1 MIKVSCKKIL
11 FCFFYL
17 SLFFSFGK
25 IHGQS
30 SFEDI
35 RSSYEKKKENDIT
48 AFKWIDLYIQK
59 AKLENNLVEQI
70 QGYRDATF
78 YSKDI
83 RIKIKYA
90 DSAIVTAQKT
100 NDKELISTVYLL
112 KGSLYYFYYKNY
124 QFALAEYLKAYQYS
138 KHSRDDYL
146 KYKIIYQMGLVKS
159 YLGYYSEGIEHFKEC
174 ISYFEPTSKKAL
186 EPGAIR
192 NAERGYLNSLHQIAV
207 CYRNIKDYKKADSV
221 INVGLHFSKIEQ
233 FPSEKAYLTKC
244 KGISEYHYKNYNS
257 AITLLQK
264 SLPIL
269 KKDDDFYWSS
279 VSDFYIGKSYLGL
292 GKEDLAIRQFEK
304 VDSIFQKRQFIV
316 PELFENYNFL
326 IKYYQNRRDS
336 GKELEYS
343 KKLLKADSILNRDFK
358 YLSEKIHKDY
368 DREILE
374 ESKTRL
380 EASNKWGFGTIVILI
395 AVLLIIALLAWKFY
409 KNGKQIK
416 LKYLELENQ
425 LNQQIKPVSLSY
437 ENLSSHG
444 KSILNKEVFSD
455 LQNKLREFETNEGF
469 KENGLTIDRLANIL
483 HTNKYYLSQYIND
496 VKGINFSKYLSTLR
510 INYIT
515 RLMYENP
522 YYLQIKVQGLADECG
537 IASRQNF
544 SDLFQ
549 EINGIRPTDFIKQRK
564 KELEE
569 KGNVSAAIPSSES

>member
-1 MIKVSCKKIL
+1 M
-11 FCFFYL
+11 
-17 SLFFSFGK
+17 
-25 IHGQS
+25 HGQH

-35 RSSYEKKKENDIT
+35 RSTYDKKKENDI
-48 AFKWIDLYIQK
+48 AALKGINLYIQK

-70 QGYRDATF
+70 EGYRDAAF
-78 YSKDI
+78 YSKDKSL
-83 RIKIKYA
+83 KIKYA
-90 DSAIVTAQKT
+90 DSAIVTAYKT
-100 NDKELISTVYLL
+100 DDKELISTVYLL

-124 QFALAEYLKAYQYS
+124 QSALVEYLKAYQYS
-138 KHSRDDYL
+138 KDSNDDYL

-159 YLGYYSEGIEHFKEC
+159 YLGYYDEGIQHFNEC
-174 ISYFEPTSKKAL
+174 ISYFEPFLKKKL
-186 EPGAIR
+186 EPGAIY
-192 NAERGYLNSLHQIAV
+192 NAEKGYLNSLHQIAV
-207 CYRNIKDYKKADSV
+207 CYRNIKDYKKADSI
-221 INVGLHFSKIEQ
+221 INAGLSFFKIDEFS
-233 FPSEKAYLTKC
+233 SEKAYLTKC

-269 KKDDDFYWSS
+269 NKDDDFYWSS

-316 PELFENYNFL
+316 PELLENYNFL
-326 IKYYQNRRDS
+326 IKYYQNRKDS
-336 GKELEYS
+336 EKELEYS

-368 DREILE
+368 DKKILE
-374 ESKTRL
+374 ESKTKL
-380 EASNKWGFGTIVILI
+380 ETRNKWGFGTILILI
-395 AVLLIIALLAWKFY
+395 SILVIVALLAWKYY

-416 LKYLELENQ
+416 LKYLEVENQ

-444 KSILNKEVFSD
+444 KSILNEEVFSD

-564 KELEE
+564 AEMDKYEE
-569 KGNVSAAIPSSES
+569 RGSAEFKLKKN